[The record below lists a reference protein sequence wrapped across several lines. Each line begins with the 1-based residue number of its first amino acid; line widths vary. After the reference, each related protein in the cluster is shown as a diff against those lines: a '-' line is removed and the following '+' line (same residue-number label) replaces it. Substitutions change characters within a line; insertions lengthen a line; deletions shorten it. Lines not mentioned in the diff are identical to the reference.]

1 MRGIKKSLKSIIEK
15 LLKINKRFKVSFSKS
30 GDDILLNKLINET
43 TPGVYLDVGSWGPK
57 QYSNTYFFYLRNWK
71 GICVDPNPELVKKY
85 KKIRPKDSFV
95 NIAIG
100 DSKDKIDYYLL
111 DDEYSSM
118 NSFDLEF
125 IKKHKI
131 EDQIKEILKI
141 PTISIEALLDK
152 ELSLGDRLDFF
163 DIDVEGHDLKVLKTN
178 NWQKYRPKIVVVESD
193 MSIVQDLNSELTTY
207 LDSVGYKLIGKT
219 IISQDLGNLFFMN
232 KKQSK

>member
-43 TPGVYLDVGSWGPK
+43 TPGVYLDVGSWEPK

>member
-43 TPGVYLDVGSWGPK
+43 TPGVYLDVGSWEPK

-95 NIAIG
+95 NIDIG

>member
-1 MRGIKKSLKSIIEK
+1 MRGIKKSLKSVIEK
-15 LLKINKRFKVSFSKS
+15 LFKINKRFKVSFSKS

-43 TPGVYLDVGSWGPK
+43 TPGVYLDVGSWKPK

-163 DIDVEGHDLKVLKTN
+163 DIDVEGYDLKVLKTN

-193 MSIVQDLNSELTTY
+193 KSIVQDLNSELTTY

>member
-43 TPGVYLDVGSWGPK
+43 TPGVYLDVGSWEPK

-131 EDQIKEILKI
+131 EDKIKEILKI